1 MIYLNFFYFFVHS
14 AWTQADN
21 DKVGA
26 NTKIRH
32 GRIGQ
37 SKQRHTT
44 SLNPKNILL
53 KSGSQKKKPYLI
65 NFFEKKQNKY

>member
-14 AWTQADN
+14 PWTQADN

-44 SLNPKNILL
+44 SLNPMNKLL
-53 KSGSQKKKPYLI
+53 KSGSHKKKTTPNKFLR
-65 NFFEKKQNKY
+65 EKAK